1 MQDNAALLLHRPQVV
16 LLVVTGVLELIVCIN
31 FFRFLD
37 GEESRAQDYKD
48 LLTFTKKKTVQSWSH
63 LF

>member
-1 MQDNAALLLHRPQVV
+1 MQDDAALLLHRPQVV
-16 LLVVTGVLELIVCIN
+16 LPVVTGVLQLIVGID

-37 GEESRAQDYKD
+37 GEESRVQDYKD
-48 LLTFTKKKTVQSWSH
+48 LLTFTRKKTVQSWSH